1 MHALRKI
8 ITGLGLA
15 TTLAVPS
22 SVQAQITQQFTGVN
36 KPVPDGSLSGVT
48 DQHVISA
55 PFNSIGKV
63 TVTLDIVGTGSGAFN
78 GDFYAYLS
86 HGSELAVLLNRPGRR
101 GDNPVGYGDN
111 GFSSVLFD
119 DAATHGDV
127 HRYRLELY
135 ADESNAIEP
144 YPSPL
149 TGTWAPDGRT
159 TTPSSTL
166 DTDGRSA
173 YLSVFNGKDPNGTW
187 TLFLADLETVGTA
200 TLVSW
205 GLTITPVPEPAEYA
219 TIGATGLALLGVWRR
234 RARARK

>member
-1 MHALRKI
+1 MHALRKTI
-8 ITGLGLA
+8 ASLGLA
-15 TTLAVPS
+15 ATLAGPS
-22 SVQAQITQQFTGVN
+22 SAMAQITQQFTGVN
-36 KPVPDGSLSGVT
+36 KPIPDGSLSGVT

-55 PFNSIGKV
+55 PFSSIGKV
-63 TVTLDIVGTGSGAFN
+63 TVTLEIAGTGSGAFN
-78 GDFYAYLS
+78 GDFYVHLS
-86 HGSELAVLLNRPGRR
+86 HGGDLAVLLNRPGRR
-101 GDNPVGYGDN
+101 SDNPVGYGDN

-119 DAATHGDV
+119 DNAVNGDV

-135 ADESNAIEP
+135 GDEFQAITP

-159 TTPSSTL
+159 TTPTSTL

-173 YLSVFNGKDPNGTW
+173 YLNVFQGKDPNGAW

-200 TLVSW
+200 TLLSW
-205 GLTITPVPEPAEYA
+205 SLTITPVPEPAEYA
-219 TIGATGLALLGVWRR
+219 TIGATGLALLGAWRR